1 VECVVAPTAV
11 HFSPH
16 PDDEVLGAPGALFAL
31 RDAGWRIVNV
41 ACSLGRPE
49 QRERRLHELEEACR
63 RARFELRIDDVEPP
77 HVLSELEPELVVA
90 PSPHDRHPFHEAVAR
105 DVLTAVGAA
114 GAPTTVWLWSLWGES
129 ALPSLA
135 IELTEERLDEIEHA
149 LEAHQGELART
160 DFKRL
165 LRAQADAYGVI
176 AAERIYDFGAP
187 SLPFPRAE
195 LLTEVALDDGRW
207 RLCEP
212 RVLRAGEANVDRV
225 AGDLD
230 VTDWLFA
237 PSVTSRFGRRRM
249 ER

>member
-1 VECVVAPTAV
+1 
-11 HFSPH
+11 
-16 PDDEVLGAPGALFAL
+16 VLGAPGALFAL

-49 QRERRLHELEEACR
+49 QRARRLRELEEACK
-63 RARFELRIDDVEPP
+63 RARFELRLDDVEPAQ
-77 HVLSELEPELVVA
+77 VLEELGPELVVA
-90 PSPHDRHPFHEAVAR
+90 PSPHDRHPFHEEVAR
-105 DVLTAVGAA
+105 DVLTAVAAA
-114 GAPTTVWLWSLWGES
+114 GAPPRVWLWSLWGES

-135 IELTEERLDEIEHA
+135 LELTDARLDEIEYA
-149 LEAHQGELART
+149 LDAHQGELART

-187 SLPFPRAE
+187 ALPFPRAE
-195 LLTEVALDDGRW
+195 LLTELALEGGRW

-212 RVLRAGEANVDRV
+212 RVLRDGEANVAGV
-225 AGDLD
+225 AGPLD

-237 PSVTSRFGRRRM
+237 PSVTSRFGSRRSSS
-249 ER
+249 